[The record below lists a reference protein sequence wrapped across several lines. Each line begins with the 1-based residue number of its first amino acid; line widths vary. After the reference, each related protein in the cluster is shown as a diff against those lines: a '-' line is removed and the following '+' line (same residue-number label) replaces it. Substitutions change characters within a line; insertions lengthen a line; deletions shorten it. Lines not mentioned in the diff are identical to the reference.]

1 MIVVTKVF
9 NLRTE
14 QYQIFSIDAA
24 YAVICAYEQSRGNN
38 NTWEYTEPRIKDHP
52 LLECGAS
59 GRTVF
64 CGDFAAML

>member
-24 YAVICAYEQSRGNN
+24 HAVICAYEQSRSNW
-38 NTWEYTEPRIKDHP
+38 NTWMYQGHEIKDHS

-64 CGDFAAML
+64 CGDFAAIL